1 MRKKILKTAALLLA
15 LVLCFPALSGC
26 AHSLDKTPESDQHQ
40 PLTILTNNIDYTH
53 FEALLQAKYP
63 EVRLEFVSYTGGNG
77 TGYAQYLLD
86 NGKTPDIFTI
96 SIFST
101 PEQQKK
107 SLLDL
112 SGYEFL
118 SNYKTADIN
127 QVALDGA
134 VYLVPA
140 SSSMIGLYY
149 NKTLF
154 AENNW
159 AVPASFEELIALT
172 AVIRESGID
181 PAAAQFELPGNGFF
195 DLFTLAKTDFLSTPD
210 GIQWERDFK
219 LGNASAQTGLSDAAN
234 QLQTLIDCGFLDAE
248 DTMRTYEEC
257 ENHFYSGQAAM
268 YVNAGTLPRFTQN
281 EDGTGD
287 QYGIMP
293 FPGLAKDTSVLITK
307 PLCYFGLSNALSA
320 PGNEQKLEDA
330 LKVMALLATEEG
342 QQSLVIRQ
350 GNYIVP
356 LKNTKISE
364 DSPFIEVEETIR
376 SGHTSTLAYAGYEP
390 IIIGVGE
397 KVRDWVTGKCSGA
410 DVLALADALQGDYLS
425 GDIPPIAVA
434 EKDFT
439 LEESAQLQAEAFRQ
453 AAGADIGLVSLGGYH
468 DGVENP
474 SGVCG
479 LLFKGN
485 IDQMVVNALP
495 PAFFGEPLCV
505 LTLTGA
511 DVKALLE
518 TGFVVDPGVEGFPY
532 IPSGIIVSKTPA
544 GLVEEITW
552 ADGSPFDESAS
563 YQVAIDKDGYTDE
576 IAQKGSL
583 QETELVIIDVL
594 AAYLKTNSPVS
605 PLAPSIK

>member
-1 MRKKILKTAALLLA
+1 
-15 LVLCFPALSGC
+15 
-26 AHSLDKTPESDQHQ
+26 
-40 PLTILTNNIDYTH
+40 
-53 FEALLQAKYP
+53 
-63 EVRLEFVSYTGGNG
+63 
-77 TGYAQYLLD
+77 
-86 NGKTPDIFTI
+86 
-96 SIFST
+96 
-101 PEQQKK
+101 
-107 SLLDL
+107 
-112 SGYEFL
+112 
-118 SNYKTADIN
+118 
-127 QVALDGA
+127 
-134 VYLVPA
+134 
-140 SSSMIGLYY
+140 
-149 NKTLF
+149 
-154 AENNW
+154 
-159 AVPASFEELIALT
+159 
-172 AVIRESGID
+172 
-181 PAAAQFELPGNGFF
+181 
-195 DLFTLAKTDFLSTPD
+195 
-210 GIQWERDFK
+210 
-219 LGNASAQTGLSDAAN
+219 
-234 QLQTLIDCGFLDAE
+234 
-248 DTMRTYEEC
+248 
-257 ENHFYSGQAAM
+257 M

-518 TGFVVDPGVEGFPY
+518 TGFVVDPGVESFPY